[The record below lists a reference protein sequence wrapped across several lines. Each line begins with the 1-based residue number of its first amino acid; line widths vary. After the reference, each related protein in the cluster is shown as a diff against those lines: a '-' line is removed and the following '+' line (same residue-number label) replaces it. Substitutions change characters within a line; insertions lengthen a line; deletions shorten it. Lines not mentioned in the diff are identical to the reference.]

1 MKPTN
6 GFEQSFSRR
15 TDMEYHTIGVTVR
28 TLRCRLFG
36 TTDISRWRN
45 AEMFPD
51 DWEERTRLIAQLVP
65 KGTRIIEFG
74 AGRRNLESQIDPS
87 CTYIPCDIVSRGENT
102 LILDLNAKPLPDLR
116 HLRPDVA
123 IFAGVIEYISDLK
136 SILTWLSQQVTTCII
151 SYECAK
157 TQSWRLARLMET
169 IRRTGAGWV
178 KTFSEE
184 ELVEIFRS
192 GGFAPTERKDW
203 RTLDGDE
210 RIFVFRNL
218 S

>member
-6 GFEQSFSRR
+6 GSEQSFSRR
-15 TDMEYHTIGVTVR
+15 TDMEYHTIGVAVR

-36 TTDISRWRN
+36 TTDISRWRD
-45 AEMFPD
+45 AERFSD
-51 DWEERTRLIAQLVP
+51 DWEGRTRLIAQLVP

-102 LILDLNAKPLPDLR
+102 LVLDLNARPLPDLR
-116 HLRPDVA
+116 DLRPDVA

-178 KTFSEE
+178 NTFSEE

-192 GGFAPTERKDW
+192 GGFTPTERKDW
-203 RTLDGDE
+203 RTSDGDE